1 MNSYENVKLAA
12 IAGVFINYSATRHQN
27 ILEICNQTPN
37 ADVAIDMLLRT
48 YKEPVFPVN
57 SMSTGSDK
65 KIRTFVSYDK
75 FRNEITYTEAI
86 ENPRFTN
93 CFTINTESWM
103 RGAAEYEKLLGD
115 AIDQKI
121 NESL

>member
-12 IAGVFINYSATRHQN
+12 ISGVFNGTDEMHQN

-37 ADVAIDMLLRT
+37 ADVAIDMLLGT

-57 SMSTGSDK
+57 SMSTSSDK

-75 FRNEITYTEAI
+75 FRNEITYTEPKEDTTRYGGSTASP
-86 ENPRFTN
+86 ET
-93 CFTINTESWM
+93 WLK
-103 RGAAEYEKLLGD
+103 GAAEYEKLLGD

-121 NESL
+121 EETI